1 MVVRMRAN
9 HSKTRMRR
17 SHSAIAGVRLSK
29 CECGSLRVAH
39 RACPQCG
46 KYNNRVVVDVVAR
59 ATREA
64 RREKRRKGEVE
75 ATKKPAKK
83 TEKESA

>member
-9 HSKTRMRR
+9 RSKARMRR
-17 SHSAIAGVRLSK
+17 SHSAIAGIRLSK
-29 CECGSLRVAH
+29 CECGAVRVAH

-59 ATREA
+59 ASREA
-64 RREKRRKGEVE
+64 KRAKRRN
-75 ATKKPAKK
+75 ADLPAETTKK
-83 TEKESA
+83 TEKGSA